1 MYSNKL
7 VDLTEKET
15 LIMEN
20 KKHITRKLHSVL
32 TFKME
37 TNRKECINRD
47 YNACLNMRKIFND
60 YISTGKRAEK
70 YSRPKNDSNLYFIV
84 DAE

>member
-7 VDLTEKET
+7 VALTEKET

-32 TFKME
+32 TLKME
-37 TNRKECINRD
+37 TNRKECINRN

-60 YISTGKRAEK
+60 YITTGKQAEK
-70 YSRPKNDSNLYFIV
+70 YSR
-84 DAE
+84 